1 MTEKKT
7 IHQRSFKGTV
17 TSDKMDKTRVVS
29 VTRLKKHP
37 KYHKQYKAT
46 TTFAAH
52 DEANATKV
60 GDIVTIRATRPMS
73 KTKRW
78 EIVPNND

>member
-1 MTEKKT
+1 MTENT
-7 IHQRSFKGTV
+7 IHHRSFTGTV

-29 VTRLKKHP
+29 VSRSKKHS
-37 KYHKQYKAT
+37 KYLKYFKTT

-52 DEANATKV
+52 DENNATKV
-60 GDIVTIRATRPMS
+60 GDTVTIRAIRPMS

-78 EIVPNND
+78 EIVPNTD

>member
-1 MTEKKT
+1 MTENT
-7 IHQRSFKGTV
+7 IHHRSFKGTV

-37 KYHKQYKAT
+37 KYLKQYKST

-52 DEANATKV
+52 DETNATKK
-60 GDIVTIRATRPMS
+60 GDEVTIRAIRPMS

-78 EIVPNND
+78 EIVPNTD